1 MLTALSL
8 AALAGLVTVLAAA
21 HAVAAMRTRT
31 PNPASAPAAIEPELN
46 PAAPPAIPALLLG
59 DARPAL
65 GYLHG
70 HRHQIEVVE
79 VGPAAVEVHTARAF
93 QAMYQAAAE
102 RGLELT
108 IESGFRT
115 SAEQL
120 ELYRAWRHGDGN
132 RAARPGRS
140 NHQSGR
146 ALDLTVSNPEVRHW
160 LASNAAHF
168 GFRRTVRGEP
178 WHYEYVRVPRARG
191 RHRHRHRHHRGRAG
205 HRAQAARTAGHH
217 RHHRPRG

>member
-1 MLTALSL
+1 
-8 AALAGLVTVLAAA
+8 
-21 HAVAAMRTRT
+21 MRTRT
-31 PNPASAPAAIEPELN
+31 RSSAEAPAGIEPEWS
-46 PAAPPAIPALLLG
+46 PAEPAIPALILG

-65 GYLHG
+65 GFLHG

-93 QAMYQAAAE
+93 QAMYQAAAAQ
-102 RGLELT
+102 GLELT

-146 ALDLTVSNPEVRHW
+146 ALDLTVSDSRVRTW
-160 LASNAAHF
+160 LAANADDF

-191 RHRHRHRHHRGRAG
+191 AHRHHRRRRHHRGRVR
-205 HRAQAARTAGHH
+205 HRAHAARTAAHH